1 MANTT
6 SQHILKTAATLL
18 VFCLVVITSFQ
29 VGNKSETSM
38 IDEFSLSILL
48 TDILL
53 LNKFLFQ

>member
-38 IDEFSLSILL
+38 IDEFSLSILW